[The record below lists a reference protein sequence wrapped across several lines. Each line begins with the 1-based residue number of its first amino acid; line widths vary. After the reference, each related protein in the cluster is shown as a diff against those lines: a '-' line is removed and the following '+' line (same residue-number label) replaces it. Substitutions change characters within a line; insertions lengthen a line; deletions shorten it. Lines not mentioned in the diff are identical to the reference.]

1 MSPSKNNKKRL
12 FIIDGYATLY
22 RAHYAL
28 IRNPLTTTAGIP
40 TSAVFGFANQVF
52 QLLEEENPDYIVAA
66 FDSKG
71 KNFRHELY
79 TDYKA
84 NRSAMP
90 DEIQTQL
97 PYLWELLDGMNIP
110 VLRIEGVEAD
120 DIIGTVAK
128 MCEKDDLQCN
138 IVSGDKDFMQLIND
152 KTLLYAPQ
160 ARRREK
166 EVFNAQKVSEK
177 WGVGPEHIIDLLGL
191 MGDSS
196 DNVPGVE
203 GVGPVTAKKLIQKF
217 GSMEK
222 IYENIDQI
230 ENEKMREK
238 LLNNKDNA
246 FLSKQLVTILTDVT
260 VDASLSDFEKK
271 EANNKK
277 LESIFKELEFTGLLK
292 KIGSDTS
299 ISPETVQ
306 RKKEYDLITSLDR
319 LQSFADSIKEGEW
332 LSVDL
337 ETTSVNPMIAEIVGF
352 SFSVK
357 KDTGVYVPIHFKD
370 KVDNLFGDN
379 DLEIAINILKPVL
392 ENEKIPKT
400 GQNIKYDALIMK
412 RFGIDL
418 QGIEF
423 DTMIAAH
430 LINPNARSYK
440 LDNLSLSHLNYKMV
454 PIQDLIGSGRNQ
466 ITMDQVDLAD
476 ITFYA
481 AEDADV
487 VIELTDIFLKEL
499 KKQDLYSYF
508 KEIEID
514 LLPVLID
521 MQFHGIFVDRNY
533 LLSRSKEI
541 GIKLDALEKSIVKL
555 AGKEFNLNSS
565 QQLAE
570 ILFDQLNLPMIKK
583 RSTAEAILTKL
594 KEYHELPSLILG
606 YRKLFKL
613 KNTYLDPIPNNIN
626 EITNRVHSSF
636 NQTMTAT
643 GRLSTSS
650 PNFQNI
656 PIRTED
662 GKEVRKAIKA
672 QSDDYQILSADYSQ
686 IELRVMAHLS
696 KDEALTKALNDGED
710 IHTFTAKNVFNV
722 KEDQDVLPEMRR
734 IAKIVNFG
742 IMYGAGSFRLSQ
754 ELGIPFAES
763 KKIID
768 VYFEKYKGIKQYME
782 NTKLLVKKDK
792 SVQTLLGRK
801 RAVWDSD
808 SQNQVRRDAA
818 ERMAINMPIQ
828 GTAAEMIKLAMI
840 RIDKDLKE
848 NNLKSKLILQIHDEL
863 LLEVHNNEIDYV
875 TEMVVKHMKDAMDLD
890 VPIEIDCGVGSSWY
904 EAH

>member
-1 MSPSKNNKKRL
+1 MSLSKNNKKRL

-28 IRNPLTTTAGIP
+28 IKNPLTTTAGLE

-52 QLLEEENPDYIVAA
+52 QLLEEEKPDYIVAA

-79 TDYKA
+79 EQYKA
-84 NRSAMP
+84 NRSVMP
-90 DEIQTQL
+90 DEIQLQL

-110 VLRIEGVEAD
+110 VLRKEGVEAD

-160 ARRREK
+160 ARRKEK
-166 EVFNAQKVSEK
+166 EIFNKDKVVEK

-196 DNVPGVE
+196 DNVPGVQ
-203 GVGPVTAKKLIQKF
+203 GVGPVTAKKLILEF
-217 GSMEK
+217 GSIEN
-222 IYENIDQI
+222 IYDNIDQI
-230 ENEKMREK
+230 PNEKLKEK
-238 LLNNKDNA
+238 LLADKDNA
-246 FLSKQLVTILTDVT
+246 LLSKKLVTILLDVP
-260 VDASLSDFEKK
+260 VDASIADFERK
-271 EANNKK
+271 EVDKTK

-292 KIGSDTS
+292 KIGGDADAPIKTT
-299 ISPETVQ
+299 E
-306 RKKEYDLITSLDR
+306 RKKEYDLITTLKR
-319 LQSFADSIKEGEW
+319 LEEFAGSIKEGEW

-337 ETTSVNPMIAEIVGF
+337 ETTSVNPMVAEIVGF

-357 KDTGVYVPIHFKD
+357 KDTGAYVPIHYKD
-370 KVDNLFGDN
+370 KVENLFGDN
-379 DLEIAINILKPVL
+379 DLQVAIDILKPIL

-418 QGIEF
+418 KGIEF

-430 LINPNARSYK
+430 LISPNARSYK
-440 LDNLSLSHLNYKMV
+440 LDNHSLSYLNYKMV

-487 VIELTDIFLKEL
+487 VIELTEIFLEEL
-499 KKQDLYSYF
+499 KKQNLYTYF

-541 GIKLDALEKSIVKL
+541 GIKLDALEKQIIDL
-555 AGKEFNLNSS
+555 AGQEFNINST

-570 ILFDQLNLPMIKK
+570 ILFDKLNLPMVKK
-583 RSTAEAILTKL
+583 RSTAEAVLNKL
-594 KEYHELPSLILG
+594 RDYHELPILILQ

-613 KNTYLDPIPNNIN
+613 KNTYLDPLPDSIN

-650 PNFQNI
+650 PNSVSYTHLTLPTN
-656 PIRTED
+656 R
-662 GKEVRKAIKA
+662 EV
-672 QSDDYQILSADYSQ
+672 
-686 IELRVMAHLS
+686 
-696 KDEALTKALNDGED
+696 
-710 IHTFTAKNVFNV
+710 
-722 KEDQDVLPEMRR
+722 
-734 IAKIVNFG
+734 
-742 IMYGAGSFRLSQ
+742 
-754 ELGIPFAES
+754 
-763 KKIID
+763 
-768 VYFEKYKGIKQYME
+768 
-782 NTKLLVKKDK
+782 
-792 SVQTLLGRK
+792 
-801 RAVWDSD
+801 
-808 SQNQVRRDAA
+808 
-818 ERMAINMPIQ
+818 
-828 GTAAEMIKLAMI
+828 
-840 RIDKDLKE
+840 
-848 NNLKSKLILQIHDEL
+848 
-863 LLEVHNNEIDYV
+863 
-875 TEMVVKHMKDAMDLD
+875 
-890 VPIEIDCGVGSSWY
+890 
-904 EAH
+904 

>member
-1 MSPSKNNKKRL
+1 MSPSTNNKKRL

-28 IRNPLTTTAGIP
+28 IRNPLTTTAGMP
-40 TSAVFGFANQVF
+40 TSAIFGFANQVF

-66 FDSKG
+66 FDPKG

-90 DEIQTQL
+90 DEIQIQL

-120 DIIGTVAK
+120 DVIGTIAK

-166 EVFNAQKVSEK
+166 EIFNAQKVSEK

-217 GSMEK
+217 GSMEN

-230 ENEKMREK
+230 ENEKLKEK
-238 LLNNKDNA
+238 LLNSKESA
-246 FLSKQLVTILTDVT
+246 FLSKKLVTILTDVK
-260 VDASLSDFEKK
+260 VDASISDFEKK
-271 EANNKK
+271 EIDKTK

-292 KIGSDTS
+292 KIGSGTN
-299 ISPETVQ
+299 ISPETVK

-319 LQSFADSIKEGEW
+319 LQSFADSIQEGEW

-379 DLEIAINILKPVL
+379 DLEVATNILKPVL

-430 LINPNARSYK
+430 LIDPNARSYK

-499 KKQDLYSYF
+499 KKQNLYSYF
-508 KEIEID
+508 KNIEID
-514 LLPVLID
+514 LLLVLID

-533 LLSRSKEI
+533 LLSSSKKI
-541 GIKLDALEKSIVKL
+541 GIKLDILEKSIVKL
-555 AGKEFNLNSS
+555 AGQEFNLNSS

-570 ILFDQLNLPMIKK
+570 ILFDKLNLPMIKK

-613 KNTYLDPIPNNIN
+613 KNTYLDPIPNHIN

-656 PIRTED
+656 PIRTQD

-672 QSDDYQILSADYSQ
+672 QFDDYKILSADYSQ

-742 IMYGAGSFRLSQ
+742 IMYGAGPFRLSQ
-754 ELGIPFAES
+754 ELGIPFSEA

-768 VYFEKYKGIKQYME
+768 VYFHKYKGIKQYME
-782 NTKLLVKKDK
+782 DTKLLVKKNK

-840 RIDKDLKE
+840 RINKDLKK

-875 TEMVVKHMKDAMDLD
+875 TEMVVKHMKNAMDLD

>member
-1 MSPSKNNKKRL
+1 MSPSTNNKKRL

-22 RAHYAL
+22 RSHYAL
-28 IRNPLTTTAGIP
+28 IRNPLTTTAGMP

-66 FDSKG
+66 FDPKG

-120 DIIGTVAK
+120 DVIGTVAK

-166 EVFNAQKVSEK
+166 EIFNAQKVSEK

-203 GVGPVTAKKLIQKF
+203 GVGPITAKKLIQKF
-217 GSMEK
+217 GSMEN

-230 ENEKMREK
+230 ENEKLKEK
-238 LLNNKDNA
+238 LLNSKESA
-246 FLSKQLVTILTDVT
+246 FLSKKLVTILTDVK
-260 VDASLSDFEKK
+260 VDASISDFEKK
-271 EANNKK
+271 EIDKTK

-292 KIGSDTS
+292 KIGSGTN
-299 ISPETVQ
+299 ISPETVK

-319 LQSFADSIKEGEW
+319 LQSFADSIQEGEW

-379 DLEIAINILKPVL
+379 DLEVATNILKPVL

-430 LINPNARSYK
+430 LIDPNARSYK

-499 KKQDLYSYF
+499 KKQNLYSYF
-508 KEIEID
+508 QNIEID

-541 GIKLDALEKSIVKL
+541 GIRLDALKKSIVKL
-555 AGKEFNLNSS
+555 AGQEFNLNSS

-768 VYFEKYKGIKQYME
+768 VYFDKYKGIKQYME
-782 NTKLLVKKDK
+782 DTKLLVKKDK

-875 TEMVVKHMKDAMDLD
+875 TEMVVKHMKNAMDLD

>member
-1 MSPSKNNKKRL
+1 MSPSTNNKKRL

-22 RAHYAL
+22 RSHYAL

-128 MCEKDDLQCN
+128 MCEKDNLQCN

-166 EVFNAQKVSEK
+166 EIFNAQKVSEK

-217 GSMEK
+217 GSMEN

-230 ENEKMREK
+230 ENEKMKEK
-238 LLNNKDNA
+238 LLNSKESA
-246 FLSKQLVTILTDVT
+246 FLSKQLVTILTDVK

-271 EANNKK
+271 EVNNTK

-292 KIGSDTS
+292 KIGSGTN
-299 ISPETVQ
+299 ISPETVK

-319 LQSFADSIKEGEW
+319 LQSFADSIQEGEW

-379 DLEIAINILKPVL
+379 DLEVATNILKPVL

-430 LINPNARSYK
+430 LIDPNARSYK

-466 ITMDQVDLAD
+466 ITMDQVALAD

-499 KKQDLYSYF
+499 KKQNLYSYF
-508 KEIEID
+508 KNIEID

-541 GIKLDALEKSIVKL
+541 GIRLDALKKSIVKL
-555 AGKEFNLNSS
+555 AGQEFNLNSS

-583 RSTAEAILTKL
+583 RSTAEAILAKL

-662 GKEVRKAIKA
+662 G
-672 QSDDYQILSADYSQ
+672 
-686 IELRVMAHLS
+686 
-696 KDEALTKALNDGED
+696 
-710 IHTFTAKNVFNV
+710 
-722 KEDQDVLPEMRR
+722 
-734 IAKIVNFG
+734 
-742 IMYGAGSFRLSQ
+742 
-754 ELGIPFAES
+754 
-763 KKIID
+763 
-768 VYFEKYKGIKQYME
+768 
-782 NTKLLVKKDK
+782 
-792 SVQTLLGRK
+792 
-801 RAVWDSD
+801 
-808 SQNQVRRDAA
+808 
-818 ERMAINMPIQ
+818 
-828 GTAAEMIKLAMI
+828 
-840 RIDKDLKE
+840 
-848 NNLKSKLILQIHDEL
+848 
-863 LLEVHNNEIDYV
+863 
-875 TEMVVKHMKDAMDLD
+875 
-890 VPIEIDCGVGSSWY
+890 
-904 EAH
+904 

>member
-1 MSPSKNNKKRL
+1 MSPSTNNKKRL

-28 IRNPLTTTAGIP
+28 IRNPLTTTAGMP

-66 FDSKG
+66 FDPKG

-128 MCEKDDLQCN
+128 MCEKDNLQCN

-166 EVFNAQKVSEK
+166 EIFNAQKVSEK

-217 GSMEK
+217 GSMEN

-230 ENEKMREK
+230 ENEKLKEK
-238 LLNNKDNA
+238 LLNSKESA
-246 FLSKQLVTILTDVT
+246 FLSKQLVTILTDVK

-271 EANNKK
+271 EVNNTK

-292 KIGSDTS
+292 KIGSGTN
-299 ISPETVQ
+299 ISPETVK

-319 LQSFADSIKEGEW
+319 LQSFADSIQEGEW

-379 DLEIAINILKPVL
+379 DLEVATNILKPVL

-430 LINPNARSYK
+430 LIDPNARSYK

-499 KKQDLYSYF
+499 KKQNLYSYF
-508 KEIEID
+508 KNIEID

-541 GIKLDALEKSIVKL
+541 GIRLDALEKSIIKL
-555 AGKEFNLNSS
+555 AGQEFNLNSS

-643 GRLSTSS
+643 GRLSTST

-662 GKEVRKAIKA
+662 GK
-672 QSDDYQILSADYSQ
+672 
-686 IELRVMAHLS
+686 
-696 KDEALTKALNDGED
+696 
-710 IHTFTAKNVFNV
+710 
-722 KEDQDVLPEMRR
+722 
-734 IAKIVNFG
+734 
-742 IMYGAGSFRLSQ
+742 
-754 ELGIPFAES
+754 
-763 KKIID
+763 
-768 VYFEKYKGIKQYME
+768 
-782 NTKLLVKKDK
+782 
-792 SVQTLLGRK
+792 
-801 RAVWDSD
+801 
-808 SQNQVRRDAA
+808 
-818 ERMAINMPIQ
+818 
-828 GTAAEMIKLAMI
+828 
-840 RIDKDLKE
+840 
-848 NNLKSKLILQIHDEL
+848 
-863 LLEVHNNEIDYV
+863 
-875 TEMVVKHMKDAMDLD
+875 
-890 VPIEIDCGVGSSWY
+890 
-904 EAH
+904 

>member
-166 EVFNAQKVSEK
+166 EIFNAQKVSEK

-230 ENEKMREK
+230 ENEKMRER

-271 EANNKK
+271 EANNTK

-357 KDTGVYVPIHFKD
+357 KNTGVYVPIHFKD

-466 ITMDQVDLAD
+466 ITMDQVALAD

-499 KKQDLYSYF
+499 KKQELYSYF
-508 KEIEID
+508 KDIEID

-541 GIKLDALEKSIVKL
+541 GIKLDALEKSIIKL

-643 GRLSTSS
+643 GRLSTST

-696 KDEALTKALNDGED
+696 KDEALTKALNSGED

-782 NTKLLVKKDK
+782 DTKLLVKKDK

-875 TEMVVKHMKDAMDLD
+875 TEMVVKHMKNAMDLD

>member
-1 MSPSKNNKKRL
+1 MSPSTNNKKRL

-28 IRNPLTTTAGIP
+28 IRNPLTTTAGMP
-40 TSAVFGFANQVF
+40 TSAIFGFANQVF

-66 FDSKG
+66 FDPKG

-90 DEIQTQL
+90 DEIQIQL

-120 DIIGTVAK
+120 DVIGTIAK

-166 EVFNAQKVSEK
+166 EIFNAQKVSEK

-217 GSMEK
+217 GSMEN

-230 ENEKMREK
+230 ENEKLKEK
-238 LLNNKDNA
+238 LLNSKESA
-246 FLSKQLVTILTDVT
+246 FLSKKLVTILTDVK
-260 VDASLSDFEKK
+260 VDASISDFEKK
-271 EANNKK
+271 EIDKTK

-292 KIGSDTS
+292 KIGSGTN
-299 ISPETVQ
+299 ISPETVK

-319 LQSFADSIKEGEW
+319 LQSFADSIQEGEW

-379 DLEIAINILKPVL
+379 DLEVATNILKPVL

-430 LINPNARSYK
+430 LIDPNARSYK

-499 KKQDLYSYF
+499 KKQNLYSYF
-508 KEIEID
+508 KNIEID
-514 LLPVLID
+514 LLLVLID

-533 LLSRSKEI
+533 LLSSSKKI
-541 GIKLDALEKSIVKL
+541 GIKLDILEKSIVKL
-555 AGKEFNLNSS
+555 VGQEFNLNSS

-570 ILFDQLNLPMIKK
+570 ILFDKLNLPMIKK

-613 KNTYLDPIPNNIN
+613 KNTYLDPIPNHIN

-656 PIRTED
+656 PIRTQD

-672 QSDDYQILSADYSQ
+672 QFDDYKILSADYSQ

-742 IMYGAGSFRLSQ
+742 IMYGAGPFRLSQ
-754 ELGIPFAES
+754 ELGIPFSEA

-768 VYFEKYKGIKQYME
+768 VYFHKYKGIKQYME
-782 NTKLLVKKDK
+782 DTKLLVKKNK

-840 RIDKDLKE
+840 RIDKDLKK

-875 TEMVVKHMKDAMDLD
+875 TEMVVKHMKNAMDLD

>member
-1 MSPSKNNKKRL
+1 
-12 FIIDGYATLY
+12 
-22 RAHYAL
+22 
-28 IRNPLTTTAGIP
+28 
-40 TSAVFGFANQVF
+40 
-52 QLLEEENPDYIVAA
+52 
-66 FDSKG
+66 
-71 KNFRHELY
+71 
-79 TDYKA
+79 
-84 NRSAMP
+84 
-90 DEIQTQL
+90 
-97 PYLWELLDGMNIP
+97 
-110 VLRIEGVEAD
+110 
-120 DIIGTVAK
+120 
-128 MCEKDDLQCN
+128 
-138 IVSGDKDFMQLIND
+138 
-152 KTLLYAPQ
+152 
-160 ARRREK
+160 
-166 EVFNAQKVSEK
+166 
-177 WGVGPEHIIDLLGL
+177 
-191 MGDSS
+191 
-196 DNVPGVE
+196 
-203 GVGPVTAKKLIQKF
+203 
-217 GSMEK
+217 MEK

-271 EANNKK
+271 EANNTK

-370 KVDNLFGDN
+370 KVDKLFGDN
-379 DLEIAINILKPVL
+379 DLEIATNILKPVL

-466 ITMDQVDLAD
+466 ITMDQVELAD

-499 KKQDLYSYF
+499 KKQELYSYF
-508 KEIEID
+508 KDIEID

-533 LLSRSKEI
+533 LLSRSEEI
-541 GIKLDALEKSIVKL
+541 GIKLDALEKSIIKL

-643 GRLSTSS
+643 GRLSTST

-782 NTKLLVKKDK
+782 DTKLLVKKDK

-828 GTAAEMIKLAMI
+828 GTAAEMIKLAMN

-875 TEMVVKHMKDAMDLD
+875 TEMVVKHMKNAMDLD

>member
-203 GVGPVTAKKLIQKF
+203 GVGPATAKKLIQKF

-230 ENEKMREK
+230 ENEKMRER

-271 EANNKK
+271 EANNTK

-379 DLEIAINILKPVL
+379 DLEIATNILKPVL

-412 RFGIDL
+412 RFGIEL

-466 ITMDQVDLAD
+466 ITMDQVELAD

-499 KKQDLYSYF
+499 KKQELYSYF
-508 KEIEID
+508 KDIEID

-541 GIKLDALEKSIVKL
+541 GIKLDALEKSIIKL

-643 GRLSTSS
+643 GRLSTST

-696 KDEALTKALNDGED
+696 KDEALTKALNSGED

-722 KEDQDVLPEMRR
+722 KEDQNVLPEMRR

-782 NTKLLVKKDK
+782 DTKLLVKKDK

-875 TEMVVKHMKDAMDLD
+875 TEMVVKHMKNAMDLD

>member
-166 EVFNAQKVSEK
+166 EIFNAQKVSEK

-203 GVGPVTAKKLIQKF
+203 GVGPVTAKKLIRKF

-230 ENEKMREK
+230 ENEKMRER

-271 EANNKK
+271 KANNTK

-299 ISPETVQ
+299 ISSETVQ

-466 ITMDQVDLAD
+466 ITMDQVELAD

-499 KKQDLYSYF
+499 KKQELYSYF
-508 KEIEID
+508 KDIEID

-541 GIKLDALEKSIVKL
+541 GIKLDALEKSIIKL

-643 GRLSTSS
+643 GRLSTST

-696 KDEALTKALNDGED
+696 KDEALTKALNSGED

-782 NTKLLVKKDK
+782 DTKLLVKKDK

-875 TEMVVKHMKDAMDLD
+875 TEMVVKHMKNAMDLD

>member
-166 EVFNAQKVSEK
+166 EIFNAQKVSEK

-230 ENEKMREK
+230 ENEKMRER

-271 EANNKK
+271 EANNTK

-299 ISPETVQ
+299 ISSETVQ

-370 KVDNLFGDN
+370 KVDNLFGEN
-379 DLEIAINILKPVL
+379 DLEIATNILKPIL

-466 ITMDQVDLAD
+466 ITMDQVELAD

-499 KKQDLYSYF
+499 KKQELYSYF
-508 KEIEID
+508 KDIEID

-541 GIKLDALEKSIVKL
+541 GIKLDALEKSIIKL

-643 GRLSTSS
+643 GRLSTST

-696 KDEALTKALNDGED
+696 KDEALTKALNSGED

-782 NTKLLVKKDK
+782 DTKLLVKKDK

-875 TEMVVKHMKDAMDLD
+875 TEMVVKHMKNAMDLD

>member
-166 EVFNAQKVSEK
+166 EIFNAQKVSEK

-271 EANNKK
+271 KANNTK

-299 ISPETVQ
+299 ISSETVQ

-392 ENEKIPKT
+392 ENKKIPKT

-466 ITMDQVDLAD
+466 ITMDQVELAD

-499 KKQDLYSYF
+499 KKQELYSYF
-508 KEIEID
+508 KDIEID

-541 GIKLDALEKSIVKL
+541 GIKLDALEKSIIKL

-643 GRLSTSS
+643 GRLSTST

-696 KDEALTKALNDGED
+696 KDEALTKALNSGED

-782 NTKLLVKKDK
+782 DTKLLVKKDK

-875 TEMVVKHMKDAMDLD
+875 TEMVVKHMKNAMDLD

>member
-1 MSPSKNNKKRL
+1 MSPSTNNKKRL

-28 IRNPLTTTAGIP
+28 IRNPLTTTAGMP

-66 FDSKG
+66 FDPKG

-120 DIIGTVAK
+120 DVIGTIAK

-166 EVFNAQKVSEK
+166 EIFNAQKVSEK

-217 GSMEK
+217 GSMEN

-230 ENEKMREK
+230 ENEKLKEK
-238 LLNNKDNA
+238 LLNSKESA
-246 FLSKQLVTILTDVT
+246 FLSKKLVTILTDVK
-260 VDASLSDFEKK
+260 VDASISDFEKK
-271 EANNKK
+271 EIKKTK

-292 KIGSDTS
+292 KIGSGTN
-299 ISPETVQ
+299 ISPETVK

-319 LQSFADSIKEGEW
+319 LQSFADSIQEGEW

-379 DLEIAINILKPVL
+379 DLEVATNILKPVL

-430 LINPNARSYK
+430 LIDPNARSYK

-499 KKQDLYSYF
+499 KKQNLYSYF
-508 KEIEID
+508 QNIEID

-541 GIKLDALEKSIVKL
+541 GIRLDALKKSIVKL
-555 AGKEFNLNSS
+555 AGQEFNLNSS

-768 VYFEKYKGIKQYME
+768 VYFDKYKGIKQYME
-782 NTKLLVKKDK
+782 DTKLLVKKDK

-840 RIDKDLKE
+840 RIDKDLKK

-875 TEMVVKHMKDAMDLD
+875 TEMVVKHMKNAMDLD
-890 VPIEIDCGVGSSWY
+890 VPIEVDCGVGSSWY

>member
-271 EANNKK
+271 EANNTK

-379 DLEIAINILKPVL
+379 DLEIATNILKPVL

-412 RFGIDL
+412 RFGIEL

-466 ITMDQVDLAD
+466 ITMDQVELAD

-499 KKQDLYSYF
+499 KKQELYSYF
-508 KEIEID
+508 KDIEID

-533 LLSRSKEI
+533 LLSRSEEI
-541 GIKLDALEKSIVKL
+541 GIKLDALEKSIIKL

-710 IHTFTAKNVFNV
+710 
-722 KEDQDVLPEMRR
+722 
-734 IAKIVNFG
+734 
-742 IMYGAGSFRLSQ
+742 
-754 ELGIPFAES
+754 
-763 KKIID
+763 
-768 VYFEKYKGIKQYME
+768 
-782 NTKLLVKKDK
+782 
-792 SVQTLLGRK
+792 
-801 RAVWDSD
+801 
-808 SQNQVRRDAA
+808 
-818 ERMAINMPIQ
+818 
-828 GTAAEMIKLAMI
+828 
-840 RIDKDLKE
+840 
-848 NNLKSKLILQIHDEL
+848 
-863 LLEVHNNEIDYV
+863 
-875 TEMVVKHMKDAMDLD
+875 
-890 VPIEIDCGVGSSWY
+890 
-904 EAH
+904 

>member
-1 MSPSKNNKKRL
+1 MSPSTNNKKRL

-28 IRNPLTTTAGIP
+28 IRNPLTTTAGMP

-66 FDSKG
+66 FDPKG

-120 DIIGTVAK
+120 DVIGTVAK

-166 EVFNAQKVSEK
+166 EIFNAQKVSEK

-217 GSMEK
+217 GSMEN

-230 ENEKMREK
+230 ENEKLKEK
-238 LLNNKDNA
+238 LLNSKESA
-246 FLSKQLVTILTDVT
+246 FLSKKLVTILTDVK
-260 VDASLSDFEKK
+260 VDASISDFEKK
-271 EANNKK
+271 EIDKTK

-292 KIGSDTS
+292 KIGSGTN
-299 ISPETVQ
+299 ISPETVK

-319 LQSFADSIKEGEW
+319 LQSFADSIQEGEW

-379 DLEIAINILKPVL
+379 DLEVATNILKPVL

-430 LINPNARSYK
+430 LIDPNARSYK

-499 KKQDLYSYF
+499 KKQNLYSYF
-508 KEIEID
+508 KNIEID

-541 GIKLDALEKSIVKL
+541 GIRLDALKKSIIKL
-555 AGKEFNLNSS
+555 AGQEFNLNSS

-643 GRLSTSS
+643 GRLSTSN

-672 QSDDYQILSADYSQ
+672 QSDDYKILSADYSQ

-722 KEDQDVLPEMRR
+722 KEDQDILPEMRR

-768 VYFEKYKGIKQYME
+768 VYFDKYKGIKQYME
-782 NTKLLVKKDK
+782 DTKLLVKKDK

-875 TEMVVKHMKDAMDLD
+875 TEMVVKHMKNAMDLD

>member
-1 MSPSKNNKKRL
+1 MSPSTNNKKRL

-28 IRNPLTTTAGIP
+28 IRNPLTTTAGMP

-66 FDSKG
+66 FDPKG

-90 DEIQTQL
+90 DEIQIQL

-120 DIIGTVAK
+120 DVIGTIAK

-166 EVFNAQKVSEK
+166 EIFNAQKVLEK

-217 GSMEK
+217 GSMEN

-230 ENEKMREK
+230 ENEKLKEK
-238 LLNNKDNA
+238 LLNSKESA
-246 FLSKQLVTILTDVT
+246 FLSKKLVTILTDVK
-260 VDASLSDFEKK
+260 VDASISDFKKK
-271 EANNKK
+271 EIDKTK

-292 KIGSDTS
+292 KIGSGTN
-299 ISPETVQ
+299 ISPETVK

-319 LQSFADSIKEGEW
+319 LQSFADSIQEGEW

-379 DLEIAINILKPVL
+379 DLEVATNILKPVL

-430 LINPNARSYK
+430 LIDPNARSYK

-499 KKQDLYSYF
+499 KKQNLYSYF
-508 KEIEID
+508 KNIEID

-541 GIKLDALEKSIVKL
+541 GIRLDALKKSIVKL
-555 AGKEFNLNSS
+555 AGQEFNLNSS

-613 KNTYLDPIPNNIN
+613 KNTYLDPIPKI
-626 EITNRVHSSF
+626 
-636 NQTMTAT
+636 
-643 GRLSTSS
+643 STKL
-650 PNFQNI
+650 
-656 PIRTED
+656 PI
-662 GKEVRKAIKA
+662 VC
-672 QSDDYQILSADYSQ
+672 IL
-686 IELRVMAHLS
+686 L
-696 KDEALTKALNDGED
+696 LTK
-710 IHTFTAKNVFNV
+710 
-722 KEDQDVLPEMRR
+722 P
-734 IAKIVNFG
+734 
-742 IMYGAGSFRLSQ
+742 
-754 ELGIPFAES
+754 
-763 KKIID
+763 
-768 VYFEKYKGIKQYME
+768 
-782 NTKLLVKKDK
+782 
-792 SVQTLLGRK
+792 
-801 RAVWDSD
+801 
-808 SQNQVRRDAA
+808 
-818 ERMAINMPIQ
+818 
-828 GTAAEMIKLAMI
+828 
-840 RIDKDLKE
+840 
-848 NNLKSKLILQIHDEL
+848 
-863 LLEVHNNEIDYV
+863 
-875 TEMVVKHMKDAMDLD
+875 
-890 VPIEIDCGVGSSWY
+890 
-904 EAH
+904 

>member
-271 EANNKK
+271 KANNTK

-379 DLEIAINILKPVL
+379 DLEIATNILKPVL

-466 ITMDQVDLAD
+466 ITMDQVELAD

-499 KKQDLYSYF
+499 KKQELYSYF
-508 KEIEID
+508 KDIEID

-533 LLSRSKEI
+533 LLSRSEEI
-541 GIKLDALEKSIVKL
+541 GIKLDALEKSIIKL

-643 GRLSTSS
+643 GRLSTST

-696 KDEALTKALNDGED
+696 KDEALTKALNSGED

-782 NTKLLVKKDK
+782 DTKLLVKKDK